1 VIGLR
6 AILQLTRFDSSLLG
20 FFVIFVPV
28 FRRTHDLGVSFGKA
42 TPLLFI
48 CMCTFIANSL
58 DDIER
63 DQVNHPTRPLPSRQL
78 SATFAALLY
87 FVCLGAALFSTRNY
101 IAPDI
106 AFWYYG
112 LIILSISYSYIVEYF
127 PVVKAPYV
135 AAIISATI
143 LAVAASYPNE
153 KRLYILAAAVFLIAC
168 GREICMDIPDRAGDA
183 KSVIHSFDPL
193 PLAMVGFSLQTS
205 ALLLLA
211 SQVRRPAD
219 IADIAVMALFLL
231 LAAFYWFK
239 MARYRYAIYLMKG
252 QFIVGLYFLW

>member
-6 AILQLTRFDSSLLG
+6 AILQLTRLDSSLLG
-20 FFVIFVPV
+20 FFVIFIPV
-28 FRRTHDLGVSFGKA
+28 LRRTHDLGVSFGKA
-42 TPLLFI
+42 IPLLFI

-78 SATFAALLY
+78 TPTFAALLY
-87 FVCLGAALFSTRNY
+87 FVCLGAALFSTRSY
-101 IAPDI
+101 IAPDT

-112 LIILSISYSYIVEYF
+112 LIILSISYSYIIEYF
-127 PVVKAPYV
+127 PAVKAPYV
-135 AAIISATI
+135 AALISATI
-143 LAVAASYPNE
+143 LTVAASYPNE

-168 GREICMDIPDRAGDA
+168 GREICMDIPDRAGDS
-183 KSVIHSFDPL
+183 KSVMHWFDPL
-193 PLAMVGFSLQTS
+193 PLAVVGFAFQTS

-211 SQVRRPAD
+211 SQARRPAD
-219 IADIAVMALFLL
+219 IADIAVMALFLV
-231 LAAFYWFK
+231 LAAIYWFK